1 MSGCEHA
8 DHPRLTDIPVKGS
21 LLGEMIADVLNEDL
35 VICDLDARSGSDV
48 IEALVERICATGDVE
63 DCDRAKAD
71 VLVNEQR
78 SSTGMQHGVA
88 IPHAKTEAVS
98 RLHAAVAVTREPID
112 FDSLD
117 GQPCRIFVMTLS
129 PLDQP
134 GPHMRF
140 LAEIGR
146 LLKSRR
152 TRKAILVARTPSE
165 LLRAFGSAS

>member
-1 MSGCEHA
+1 M
-8 DHPRLTDIPVKGS
+8 L
-21 LLGEMIADVLNEDL
+21 ADVLNEDL
-35 VICDLDARSGSDV
+35 VICDLDASTGEEV
-48 IEALVERICATGDVE
+48 IETLVERICATDDVE
-63 DCDRAKAD
+63 DCARAKAD
-71 VLVNEQR
+71 VLANEQR

-98 RLHAAVAVTREPID
+98 RLHAAVAVTREPIE

-129 PLDQP
+129 PPNQA

-146 LLKSRR
+146 LLKSKRI
-152 TRKAILVARTPSE
+152 RKAILAARTPSE
-165 LLRAFGSAS
+165 LLRAFGSQS